1 MQTLCFMYSLV
12 SLSPFKISLHIF
24 IALLI
29 LWSLRLTKL
38 PKDFLALDFLT
49 LDLKALNA
57 ALFLLDPERFVL
69 WSPADMANARAPR
82 LATSLSSSG
91 VFKG

>member
-1 MQTLCFMYSLV
+1 MYLYCFAYTLFIEVDQTPQGLFGSR
-12 SLSPFKISLHIF
+12 FFDIIS
-24 IALLI
+24 
-29 LWSLRLTKL
+29 KC
-38 PKDFLALDFLT
+38 K
-49 LDLKALNA
+49 DLKALNA

-69 WSPADMANARAPR
+69 LSPADMADARAPR